1 MKPLISRYKQELAG
15 AVAGAI
21 MGWLYWYYVGC
32 ASGTCPISSSP
43 VVSTLYGGLLGILG
57 IGVFKKENKQ
67 SKTK

>member
-1 MKPLISRYKQELAG
+1 
-15 AVAGAI
+15 